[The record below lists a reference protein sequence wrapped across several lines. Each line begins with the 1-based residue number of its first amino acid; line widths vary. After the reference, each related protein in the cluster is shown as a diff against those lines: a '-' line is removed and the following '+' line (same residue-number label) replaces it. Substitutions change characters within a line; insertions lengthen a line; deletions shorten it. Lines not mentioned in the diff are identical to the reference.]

1 MVEKKR
7 EIRVANSEFY
17 LDEDDILHIVSY
29 GDLDEDDYAEMSE
42 ATTKAT
48 GDTQG
53 KVKILVDLNHCGKVP
68 AKVRRLAK
76 GDFEKETTGKVAMFG
91 MHPVAR
97 ILASFIIGITRKEDI
112 RFFKTEEEALAWLK
126 E

>member
-1 MVEKKR
+1 MVGKKR

-17 LDEDDILHIVSY
+17 LDEENILHIVSY
-29 GDLDEDDYAEMSE
+29 GDLDEDDYEDMSA
-42 ATTKAT
+42 ATIKAT
-48 GDTQG
+48 EDIEG
-53 KVKILVDLNHCGKVP
+53 KVNILVDINHCGKVP
-68 AKVRRLAK
+68 AKVRRMAK
-76 GDFEKETTGKVAMFG
+76 RDFEKETTGKVAMFG

-112 RFFKTEEEALAWLK
+112 RFFKTEAEALAWLK